1 MTEAQRIADQLR
13 RAMDGHAW
21 HGPSLREVLDGITA
35 KQAAA
40 KPLAAAHSIWEITLH
55 IGVWGSVPRR
65 RMHGESLTKITPAE
79 DWPAVTDTT
88 DAAWQRDRDRVMN
101 ELRAFADEIAT
112 LNDARIAQQVPQEGG
127 EMQSTWFM
135 LHGAVQHVIYHAGQ
149 IALLKKAGM
158 SGK

>member
-1 MTEAQRIADQLR
+1 
-13 RAMDGHAW
+13 
-21 HGPSLREVLDGITA
+21 
-35 KQAAA
+35 
-40 KPLAAAHSIWEITLH
+40 
-55 IGVWGSVPRR
+55 
-65 RMHGESLTKITPAE
+65 MHGESVVKITLAE

-101 ELRAFADEIAT
+101 DLRAFADEIAI

-127 EMQSTWFM
+127 EMQSVWFM

-149 IALLKKAGM
+149 IALLKKAVA